1 MGYFQEVRC
10 IRCGRPL
17 GENDRYYEGCPDCH
31 QAGVNSN
38 WTTVYD
44 VTGAKLPGQNGE
56 PGIYRFR
63 DFYPIAPD
71 VAPVSIGEGNT
82 PLLKLERLGRE
93 MGLSNLYAK
102 DETRNP
108 TLSFKDRLCSLVA
121 TMARQQKAP
130 AITISSTGN
139 HGAAMAAYA
148 AAAEIPCIVF
158 TVPYVPD
165 CIKTLMQ
172 VYGAYV
178 MVCPTAQDRWTI
190 MGQCVRELGWMPA
203 SGFQSPPIG
212 SNCYAIDGYKSIA
225 FEVYEQLGGE
235 APAFFAAPT
244 AYCDGL
250 YGIYKGMNDLKDMG
264 YISALPRMVAGESC
278 GTIEETLRRNEK
290 APVKVE
296 GSTQVAF
303 SVGTTL
309 TTFQGLE
316 AVWKT
321 DGYARSSTDEEVV
334 AMQKRLASREGI
346 YAENSSVLSLLA
358 LEKLA
363 KEGIIKPDDKVVA
376 LITSTG
382 MRDPETTA
390 QYLPKPPVIQPTMAD
405 LRAAL
410 KNSYGYSL

>member
-1 MGYFQEVRC
+1 
-10 IRCGRPL
+10 
-17 GENDRYYEGCPDCH
+17 
-31 QAGVNSN
+31 
-38 WTTVYD
+38 
-44 VTGAKLPGQNGE
+44 
-56 PGIYRFR
+56 
-63 DFYPIAPD
+63 
-71 VAPVSIGEGNT
+71 
-82 PLLKLERLGRE
+82 
-93 MGLSNLYAK
+93 
-102 DETRNP
+102 
-108 TLSFKDRLCSLVA
+108 
-121 TMARQQKAP
+121 
-130 AITISSTGN
+130 
-139 HGAAMAAYA
+139 
-148 AAAEIPCIVF
+148 
-158 TVPYVPD
+158 
-165 CIKTLMQ
+165 
-172 VYGAYV
+172 
-178 MVCPTAQDRWTI
+178 
-190 MGQCVRELGWMPA
+190 
-203 SGFQSPPIG
+203 
-212 SNCYAIDGYKSIA
+212 
-225 FEVYEQLGGE
+225 
-235 APAFFAAPT
+235 
-244 AYCDGL
+244 
-250 YGIYKGMNDLKDMG
+250 MG